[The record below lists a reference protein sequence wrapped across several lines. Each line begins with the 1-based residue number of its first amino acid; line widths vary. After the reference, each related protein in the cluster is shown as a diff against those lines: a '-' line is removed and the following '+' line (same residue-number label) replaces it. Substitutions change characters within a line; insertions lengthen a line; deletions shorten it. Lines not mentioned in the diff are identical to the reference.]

1 MKFFSATILSL
12 FVAVVAAQDGLDF
25 GGQCGTFVGTKPCK
39 AGLKC
44 CYIGPDNGFLGARS
58 RAAKL
63 SKASP
68 AYSSH
73 KHIAMSAGSAS
84 VGALRLKHK
93 EPTANELY
101 HVPISTQSPL

>member
-1 MKFFSATILSL
+1 M
-12 FVAVVAAQDGLDF
+12 D
-25 GGQCGTFVGTKPCK
+25 C
-39 AGLKC
+39 
-44 CYIGPDNGFLGARS
+44 ARS